1 MPLFS
6 FEIRVYD
13 MIAILFLGILIG
25 FLIGR
30 LSSGRN
36 AGRLI
41 HIEKGADQPYML
53 VELSENIRLKNNSRI
68 YLKVDWPQK

>member
-1 MPLFS
+1 MIGVLLFG
-6 FEIRVYD
+6 
-13 MIAILFLGILIG
+13 ALIG

-30 LSSGRN
+30 LSAGRN

-41 HIEKGADQPYML
+41 HIEKGSDQPYML

-68 YLKVDWPQK
+68 YLKVDRPQK